1 MLKSMTGYG
10 RSVCE
15 LENKKVTIEIK
26 SLNSKQLDVSV
37 RMPSHYKEKEIVLRN
52 EISKQLVRG
61 KVDASIFVES
71 VNTTNTPKINQ
82 SVVKNYYEQL
92 HNISSDLN
100 IQDDSNFLSVIIGL
114 PDTLKVDKQTLE
126 EVEWEIVFEK
136 IKVAISECDEFRIQ
150 EGTALE
156 KDIIQRV
163 YNISNL
169 LSEIDVFENNR
180 IDKIKKRIYNNLNE
194 FVETEKIDQNR
205 FEQEII
211 YYLEKID
218 ITEEKVRLNN
228 HCNYFLETANSEE
241 PIGKKLGFI
250 TQEIGREINTL
261 GSKANNADIQKLVIQ
276 MKDELEK
283 IKEQAIN
290 VL

>member
-10 RSVCE
+10 KSVCE
-15 LENKKVTIEIK
+15 LENKKVITEVK
-26 SLNSKQLDVSV
+26 SLNSKQLDVNI
-37 RMPSHYKEKEIVLRN
+37 RMPSYYKEKEIVLRN

-61 KVDASIFVES
+61 KVDISIFVES
-71 VNTTNTPKINQ
+71 VDTISVPKINQ

-92 HNISSDLN
+92 HNISTDLDISDDNNL
-100 IQDDSNFLSVIIGL
+100 LPVIIGL
-114 PDTLKVDKQTLE
+114 PDTLKVEKQTLE
-126 EVEWEIVFEK
+126 QEEWSTVFEK
-136 IKVAISECDEFRIQ
+136 IKLAITGCDEFRIQ

-156 KDIIQRV
+156 KDIIQRI

-169 LSEIDVFENNR
+169 LSEVGVFENHR
-180 IDKIKKRIYNNLNE
+180 IDKIKKGIYNNLNE
-194 FVETEKIDQNR
+194 FIETEKIDQNR

-228 HCNYFLETANSEE
+228 HCNYFLETANSDD

-283 IKEQAIN
+283 IKEQVLN

>member
-10 RSVCE
+10 KSVCE

-37 RMPSHYKEKEIVLRN
+37 RMPGHYKEKEIILRN
-52 EISKQLVRG
+52 EISKQLARG
-61 KVDASIFVES
+61 KVDASVFVES
-71 VNTTNTPKINQ
+71 INTTNTPIINQ
-82 SVVKNYYEQL
+82 DVVKEYYEQL
-92 HNISSDLN
+92 LNISSDLN
-100 IQDDSNFLSVIIGL
+100 LSDENDILPVIMGL
-114 PDTLKVDKQTLE
+114 PDTLKVEKQTLDQE
-126 EVEWEIVFEK
+126 EWNTVFEE
-136 IKVAISECDEFRIQ
+136 IKNAIIECDEFRIQ
-150 EGTALE
+150 EGDALE
-156 KDIIQRV
+156 KDIIKRI
-163 YNISNL
+163 YNINNL
-169 LSEIDVFENNR
+169 LSEVDVFEQQR
-180 IDKIKKRIYNNLNE
+180 IDRIKKRIYNNLSE
-194 FVETEKIDQNR
+194 FVETEKIDNNR
-205 FEQEII
+205 FEQEVI

-218 ITEEKVRLNN
+218 ITEEKVRLKN

-283 IKEQAIN
+283 IKEQVLN

>member
-10 RSVCE
+10 KSVCE
-15 LENKKVTIEIK
+15 LENKKITIEIK
-26 SLNSKQLDVSV
+26 SLNSKQLDVNA
-37 RMPSHYKEKEIVLRN
+37 RIPSHYKSKEIFLRN
-52 EISKQLVRG
+52 EISKKLVRG
-61 KVDASIFVES
+61 KVDISIFVETINS
-71 VNTTNTPKINQ
+71 TDAPKINQ

-100 IQDDSNFLSVIIGL
+100 ITYDSNILSDIIGL
-114 PDTLKVDKQTLE
+114 PDVLKVEKKTLE
-126 EVEWEIVFEK
+126 QEEWNTVFEK
-136 IKVAISECDEFRIQ
+136 IKVAIDECDEFRIQ
-150 EGTALE
+150 EGNALE
-156 KDIIQRV
+156 KDIIKRI
-163 YNISNL
+163 YNINNL
-169 LSEIDVFENNR
+169 LSEVDVFENQR

-194 FVETEKIDQNR
+194 FVDTEKIDNNR

-228 HCNYFLETANSEE
+228 HCNYFLETANSED

-250 TQEIGREINTL
+250 SQEIGREINTL

-283 IKEQAIN
+283 IKEQVLN